1 MKSDLTK
8 ITLEAGPEGQEVD
21 FYVLEQTRIA
31 GRDYLLVTDA
41 EDGDG
46 DAYILED
53 ISADGEKDAT
63 TQPAPAWSRRIEL
76 PFRVNADKANAKFT
90 DGILR
95 IELPKA
101 ETAGIHRIAIAG

>member
-8 ITLEAGPEGQEVD
+8 ITLGAGPEGQEVD

-53 ISADGEKDAT
+53 ISRDGEAEALYEFVEDDA
-63 TQPAPAWSRRIEL
+63 QLDALSKVFSQML
-76 PFRVNADKANAKFT
+76 D
-90 DGILR
+90 D
-95 IELPKA
+95 
-101 ETAGIHRIAIAG
+101 IALV

>member
-53 ISADGEKDAT
+53 ISRDGEAEALYEFVEDDA
-63 TQPAPAWSRRIEL
+63 QLDALSKVFSQML
-76 PFRVNADKANAKFT
+76 D
-90 DGILR
+90 D
-95 IELPKA
+95 
-101 ETAGIHRIAIAG
+101 IALV

>member
-8 ITLEAGPEGQEVD
+8 ITLEAGPEGQEVN

-53 ISADGEKDAT
+53 ISADGEKDALYEFVEDDERLEALSKVF
-63 TQPAPAWSRRIEL
+63 TQML
-76 PFRVNADKANAKFT
+76 D
-90 DGILR
+90 D
-95 IELPKA
+95 
-101 ETAGIHRIAIAG
+101 IALV

>member
-53 ISADGEKDAT
+53 ISADGEKYALYEFVEDDERLEALSKVF
-63 TQPAPAWSRRIEL
+63 TQML
-76 PFRVNADKANAKFT
+76 D
-90 DGILR
+90 D
-95 IELPKA
+95 
-101 ETAGIHRIAIAG
+101 IALV

>member
-53 ISADGEKDAT
+53 ISADGERDALYEFVEDDERLEALSKVF
-63 TQPAPAWSRRIEL
+63 TQML
-76 PFRVNADKANAKFT
+76 D
-90 DGILR
+90 D
-95 IELPKA
+95 
-101 ETAGIHRIAIAG
+101 IALV

>member
-53 ISADGEKDAT
+53 ISADGEKDALYEFVEDDERLEALSKVF
-63 TQPAPAWSRRIEL
+63 TQML
-76 PFRVNADKANAKFT
+76 D
-90 DGILR
+90 D
-95 IELPKA
+95 
-101 ETAGIHRIAIAG
+101 IALI

>member
-1 MKSDLTK
+1 MKSDHTK

-21 FYVLEQTRIA
+21 FFVLEQTRIA

-53 ISADGEKDAT
+53 ISADGERDALYEFVEDDERLEALSKVF
-63 TQPAPAWSRRIEL
+63 TQML
-76 PFRVNADKANAKFT
+76 D
-90 DGILR
+90 D
-95 IELPKA
+95 
-101 ETAGIHRIAIAG
+101 IALV

>member
-21 FYVLEQTRIA
+21 FFVLEQTRIA

-53 ISADGEKDAT
+53 ISADGEKDALYEFVEDDERLEALSKVF
-63 TQPAPAWSRRIEL
+63 TQML
-76 PFRVNADKANAKFT
+76 D
-90 DGILR
+90 D
-95 IELPKA
+95 
-101 ETAGIHRIAIAG
+101 IALV

>member
-53 ISADGEKDAT
+53 ISADGEKDALYEFVEDDERLEALSKVF
-63 TQPAPAWSRRIEL
+63 TQML
-76 PFRVNADKANAKFT
+76 D
-90 DGILR
+90 D
-95 IELPKA
+95 
-101 ETAGIHRIAIAG
+101 IALV

>member
-53 ISADGEKDAT
+53 ISVDGEAEALYEFVEDDDRLEALSKVF
-63 TQPAPAWSRRIEL
+63 TQML
-76 PFRVNADKANAKFT
+76 D
-90 DGILR
+90 D
-95 IELPKA
+95 
-101 ETAGIHRIAIAG
+101 IALV

>member
-31 GRDYLLVTDA
+31 GKDYLLVTDA

-53 ISADGEKDAT
+53 ISADGEKDALYEFVEDDERLEALSKVF
-63 TQPAPAWSRRIEL
+63 TQML
-76 PFRVNADKANAKFT
+76 D
-90 DGILR
+90 D
-95 IELPKA
+95 
-101 ETAGIHRIAIAG
+101 IALV

>member
-1 MKSDLTK
+1 MKSDLSR

-53 ISADGEKDAT
+53 ISKDGESDALYEFVEDDEQLEALSKVF
-63 TQPAPAWSRRIEL
+63 TQML
-76 PFRVNADKANAKFT
+76 D
-90 DGILR
+90 D
-95 IELPKA
+95 
-101 ETAGIHRIAIAG
+101 IALV

>member
-1 MKSDLTK
+1 MKSDLTR
-8 ITLEAGPEGQEVD
+8 ITLEAGPNGEEVD

-53 ISADGEKDAT
+53 ISRDGEHDALYEFVEDDAQLEALSKVF
-63 TQPAPAWSRRIEL
+63 TQML
-76 PFRVNADKANAKFT
+76 YD
-90 DGILR
+90 
-95 IELPKA
+95 
-101 ETAGIHRIAIAG
+101 IALV

>member
-1 MKSDLTK
+1 MKSDLTR
-8 ITLEAGPEGQEVD
+8 ITLEAGPNGEEVD

-53 ISADGEKDAT
+53 ISRDGEHDALYEFVEDDAQLEALSKVF
-63 TQPAPAWSRRIEL
+63 TQRL
-76 PFRVNADKANAKFT
+76 D
-90 DGILR
+90 D
-95 IELPKA
+95 
-101 ETAGIHRIAIAG
+101 IALV

>member
-53 ISADGEKDAT
+53 ISADGEKDALYECVEDDERLEALSKVF
-63 TQPAPAWSRRIEL
+63 TQML
-76 PFRVNADKANAKFT
+76 D
-90 DGILR
+90 D
-95 IELPKA
+95 
-101 ETAGIHRIAIAG
+101 IALV

>member
-21 FYVLEQTRIA
+21 FFVLEQTRIA

-53 ISADGEKDAT
+53 ISADGERDALYEFVEDDERLEALSKVF
-63 TQPAPAWSRRIEL
+63 TQML
-76 PFRVNADKANAKFT
+76 D
-90 DGILR
+90 D
-95 IELPKA
+95 
-101 ETAGIHRIAIAG
+101 IALV

>member
-1 MKSDLTK
+1 MKSELTK
-8 ITLEAGPEGQEVD
+8 ITLPAGPDGGDVD

-53 ISADGEKDAT
+53 ISADGEKDALYEFVEDDERLEALSKVF
-63 TQPAPAWSRRIEL
+63 TQML
-76 PFRVNADKANAKFT
+76 D
-90 DGILR
+90 D
-95 IELPKA
+95 
-101 ETAGIHRIAIAG
+101 IALV